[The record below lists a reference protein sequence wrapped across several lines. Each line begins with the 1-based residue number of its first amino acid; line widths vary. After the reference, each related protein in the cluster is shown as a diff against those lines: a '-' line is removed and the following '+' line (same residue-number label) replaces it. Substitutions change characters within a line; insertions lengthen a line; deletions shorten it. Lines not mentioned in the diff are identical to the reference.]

1 MWTPTAGVDS
11 HDMRRA
17 FRTSVVALAALLGLA
32 AMTGCGATHKETTV
46 VNTADRAAAATPILA
61 GPWARDQQGYGHVE
75 PGTVFNGGDPTGLI
89 NHIEWL
95 TWGGPR
101 AVGVGSGF
109 YVSPN
114 EITADGHRATA
125 VIVAF
130 KLGTCHGRPA
140 YNAVQWFFPE
150 YGDHFNA
157 HEAGYKLC
165 TG

>member
-1 MWTPTAGVDS
+1 M
-11 HDMRRA
+11 
-17 FRTSVVALAALLGLA
+17 
-32 AMTGCGATHKETTV
+32 
-46 VNTADRAAAATPILA
+46 
-61 GPWARDQQGYGHVE
+61 
-75 PGTVFNGGDPTGLI
+75 
-89 NHIEWL
+89 
-95 TWGGPR
+95 
-101 AVGVGSGF
+101 
-109 YVSPN
+109 SPN

-165 TG
+165 TGYVSESTECHLLRYQFRRSILRPGIAEAVQGPYLHAVVGKRRATVEYGRDWRVLSTSWILLLGQESCSRMRSASGGQSRTRRR

>member
-1 MWTPTAGVDS
+1 MDTNRRLDS

-89 NHIEWL
+89 NHMN
-95 TWGGPR
+95 G
-101 AVGVGSGF
+101 
-109 YVSPN
+109 
-114 EITADGHRATA
+114 
-125 VIVAF
+125 
-130 KLGTCHGRPA
+130 
-140 YNAVQWFFPE
+140 
-150 YGDHFNA
+150 
-157 HEAGYKLC
+157 
-165 TG
+165 